1 MSLRAALD
9 EQAARVPRRRLS
21 PPAPASELAA
31 ETAEADKDI
40 EAADSSGSP
49 LDPVFERLAT
59 AQDRATAFAGERPE
73 VVVGAAFVG
82 GLILATILKRLGRR

>member
-1 MSLRAALD
+1 M
-9 EQAARVPRRRLS
+9 PRRRLS